1 MDAMGKDVVLVEAVG
16 SGQADIDIARI
27 SDTVIL
33 VLNPG
38 AGDEVQMMKAGILEA
53 ADIFVINKSDLS
65 GADRLRLNLDAML
78 AMSARGRKEGDWKP
92 PVIMAEATSD
102 KGTEEIAESILNH
115 RKHLLESEELV
126 ERRKE
131 RARLELV
138 WAAEDFVRRHL
149 ENMNQDRLNRLVDD
163 LAQRKNNPRSVALEI
178 ITAMS
183 SGG

>member
-1 MDAMGKDVVLVEAVG
+1 
-16 SGQADIDIARI
+16 
-27 SDTVIL
+27 
-33 VLNPG
+33 
-38 AGDEVQMMKAGILEA
+38 
-53 ADIFVINKSDLS
+53 
-65 GADRLRLNLDAML
+65 
-78 AMSARGRKEGDWKP
+78 
-92 PVIMAEATSD
+92 MAEATCD
-102 KGTEEIAESILNH
+102 KGTEEITEGILNH

-149 ENMNQDRLNRLVDD
+149 ENMDREHLNRLVDD
-163 LAQRKNNPRSVALEI
+163 LAQRKTSPRSVALDI